1 MDYDTNDFAINFI
14 GEASETNEN
23 GEVVKAYPEIV
34 EKLETLKAQLAKRN
48 AGERKPTKTQVANE
62 NVKAEIL
69 TFLANGEKH
78 TATEIMTAVGIES
91 NQKATALLKQLKE
104 AELITREE
112 IKRKAYFAIA

>member
-1 MDYDTNDFAINFI
+1 MQKMTYAIAIDNAINAI
-14 GEASETNEN
+14 AGMDNMAET
-23 GEVVKAYPEIV
+23 V
-34 EKLETLKAQLAKRN
+34 EKLEALKAQLAKRN

-62 NVKAEIL
+62 GVKAEIL
-69 TFLANGEKH
+69 AFLANGEKH

-91 NQKATALLKQLKE
+91 NQKATALLRQLKE